1 MHITRHTPVRRST
14 AQTEAGRVPELMT
27 ASSNAAPSNVAATA
41 RAEDHRATLR
51 VGVAVEAE
59 VVLLHDPSTV
69 HPAETLDVS
78 PAGARFL
85 LREPLPVGTSVRFR
99 CVIPGRTQPVVIDA
113 EATIRSVSE
122 VLADDT
128 VLARDVYRHS
138 AEFAPMPAASED
150 AIVSALLFIETRR
163 A

>member
-1 MHITRHTPVRRST
+1 MHITRHTPLRRS
-14 AQTEAGRVPELMT
+14 AAPTEAGQVPRLT
-27 ASSNAAPSNVAATA
+27 VASSNLAPNDASASA

-51 VGVAVEAE
+51 VAVVVQAE
-59 VVLLHDPSTV
+59 VALLHDPNTV

-85 LREPLPVGTSVRFR
+85 LREPLPVDTAVRFR
-99 CVIPGRTQPVVIDA
+99 CVIPGRAQPVVIDA
-113 EATIRSVSE
+113 DATIRSLSE

-128 VLARDVYRHS
+128 VLARDLYRHS
-138 AEFAPMPAASED
+138 AEFAPMPAALED

-163 A
+163 S